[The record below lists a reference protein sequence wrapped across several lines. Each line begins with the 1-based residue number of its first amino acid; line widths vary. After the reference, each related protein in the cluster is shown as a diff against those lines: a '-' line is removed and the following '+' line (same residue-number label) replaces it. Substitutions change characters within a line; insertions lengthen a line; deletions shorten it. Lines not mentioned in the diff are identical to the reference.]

1 MCRYKKSIK
10 EYMKTKN
17 KTIILFERF
26 INKNH
31 HCHLQVV
38 PISEEEGLRA
48 KEAITAEAAR
58 RNIRFEPVSVPARDI
73 AEVVEPDQSYITIEL
88 PSGYRVLCVVCVS
101 RVLCVCVC
109 VSCAKVGRRIGSE
122 VLLHAIGRQRV
133 PMEIG
138 RELVAALIG
147 KPERSE
153 WKACVLSKPVWHLFG
168 HTRHPRYTT
177 HYTHHTTHHMTHL
190 THT

>member
-10 EYMKTKN
+10 EYMKTKD

-38 PISEEEGLRA
+38 PISEEEGRRA

-88 PSGYRVLCVVCVS
+88 PSGYRVCGVSCVMCRVCVVCASCVR
-101 RVLCVCVC
+101 RVVCAV
-109 VSCAKVGRRIGSE
+109 
-122 VLLHAIGRQRV
+122 
-133 PMEIG
+133 
-138 RELVAALIG
+138 
-147 KPERSE
+147 
-153 WKACVLSKPVWHLFG
+153 
-168 HTRHPRYTT
+168 Y
-177 HYTHHTTHHMTHL
+177 
-190 THT
+190 